1 MGQVSIQIHGV
12 VKHANHLEDLV
23 CRNPVE
29 DEVPGA
35 DDLADL
41 GHRAAIDEM
50 DAAQAWLLFFAA
62 EAAEPQW
69 VCRNCFQRCA
79 DERLVTSAHG
89 IAEAVVGEA
98 QDIDDVRLGIMGD
111 AVLGHASVARLV
123 AELVEVLGQVV
134 AGDLVVLAAFQLHQS
149 TGCCVAEGFEL
160 GAILGFLLQQ
170 QAQACPDDF
179 AAILIAAGLHQ
190 LVDILLQR
198 IGKDDVSSCHEVLQS
213 ADS

>member
-1 MGQVSIQIHGV
+1 M
-12 VKHANHLEDLV
+12 KHANHLEDLV

-29 DEVPGA
+29 QEVPGPNNLT
-35 DDLADL
+35 DV
-41 GHRAAIDEM
+41 GHRAAVNEV
-50 DAAQAWLLFFAA
+50 DAAQASSQFFTADAAYLL
-62 EAAEPQW
+62 W

-79 DERLVTSAHG
+79 YECLVTSACG

-98 QDIDDVRLGIMGD
+98 QDIDDVRLGIMGY

-198 IGKDDVSSCHEVLQS
+198 IGKDDVSRCHEVLQS